1 MYADHLFSIESHANA
16 NAHQAV
22 FHENKF
28 LQEGDKRTI
37 SNQVMTWKPQ
47 SLEED
52 EERKKE
58 EERKRKEEEKNS
70 KGGR

>member
-1 MYADHLFSIESHANA
+1 MYADQLFSVESHANA

-22 FHENKF
+22 FHENKV
-28 LQEGDKRTI
+28 LKEGDKRTI
-37 SNQVMTWKPQ
+37 RNQVMTWKPQ

-58 EERKRKEEEKNS
+58 EERKRKEEERNS

>member
-1 MYADHLFSIESHANA
+1 MQNHLFSVESHASN
-16 NAHQAV
+16 NAHQAIS
-22 FHENKF
+22 HENKV

-37 SNQVMTWKPQ
+37 RNQVMTWKPQ

-58 EERKRKEEEKNS
+58 EERKKNEEEKNS

>member
-1 MYADHLFSIESHANA
+1 MYADHLFSVESHANA

-22 FHENKF
+22 FHENKV

-37 SNQVMTWKPQ
+37 RNQVMTWKPQ

-58 EERKRKEEEKNS
+58 EERKKNEEEKNS